1 MIRDDCRL
9 SKNSNPDIGEWKS
22 HFWYCG
28 SSERE
33 KEEMQIQIEE
43 IQIIHTI
50 FHTCRYWRVQRP
62 LLILSFLREIRYTNW
77 ICSEMWSCP
86 SEWFV
91 EDMISS
97 TKNFRQSGWSD
108 GFTSWEYKCRDHHCF
123 GSGRRLKGLST
134 WHSTFYVLLST
145 FYILVPN
152 IRQSCRHCI
161 LPDSR
166 QRLVWSDASWSPNS
180 TDLYFWYLFVMTLL
194 CQQTNTKDIA
204 GQSAGLM
211 LFVLQ
216 IVPDQF
222 HPSTL
227 LAVPQIQK
235 QVQIQI

>member
-1 MIRDDCRL
+1 MIGWIYILRIKMQR
-9 SKNSNPDIGEWKS
+9 
-22 HFWYCG
+22 
-28 SSERE
+28 SSLLWIR
-33 KEEMQIQIEE
+33 KE
-43 IQIIHTI
+43 
-50 FHTCRYWRVQRP
+50 
-62 LLILSFLREIRYTNW
+62 
-77 ICSEMWSCP
+77 
-86 SEWFV
+86 
-91 EDMISS
+91 
-97 TKNFRQSGWSD
+97 
-108 GFTSWEYKCRDHHCF
+108 
-123 GSGRRLKGLST
+123 T

-222 HPSTL
+222 HPLHLSFSSWINGSTGNSSWSVSSIHS
-227 LAVPQIQK
+227 ACCATNSEAGTDTNINTDNNTNTN
-235 QVQIQI
+235 